1 MREIIKSYFSNESIV
16 GDQIESINNF
26 VANRDNPE
34 SIMQKIVDDTKVT
47 DDDRP
52 GVITLDRSKTGGRK
66 IEIYFGRQKEKGKYI
81 GSSTIW
87 IETPE
92 IKEAS
97 GATSQITPEE
107 SRIRDLN
114 YMAPINLM
122 LRVVEDGIESS
133 PETIKIGDMPVM
145 VRSKVCTLYG
155 SNLDRYIEKNN
166 GPTTSSRIDKLRY
179 VGEDPDDSGGYF
191 IISGSERVIVS
202 LEDLA
207 PNKILVEY
215 EEKYDVRTEVAK
227 VFSQTGGYRAMT
239 SLEKSRDGDINVT
252 IPTVSGSIPIVIL
265 IKALGMQKDNEIHDA
280 IYSYREMD
288 PIIYYNIEVTRDPQK
303 TNMQNGV
310 ITQNDAII
318 YLEKRFAAGQAK
330 EFRDKK
336 ISQILDKLLLPHLGD
351 SESDRIKKALYLGR
365 MARALLELNL
375 GKRKVDDK
383 DHLSN
388 KRVKLAGDLMDELFR
403 NAFQAVM
410 KDLKYQLEKTYNKKK
425 GIRIKPAVRQDL
437 LTQKIIHAMATG
449 NWIGGRTGV
458 SQLLDRVSNVST
470 ISHLRRIIS
479 PLTRSQPHF
488 EARDLH
494 PTQWGRICPNETPE
508 GQNCGLVKNEA
519 LMINISK
526 GIDTTDVMDF
536 LFTNQMKEPRGEERD
551 FGRIFLNGDFVGY
564 HPDPQELVNKVR
576 EHRRKGELSDEINIR
591 FDRSNN
597 EVVINCDRGRIRRPL
612 LTVSGGKTLITRDIL
627 EKLRFGEIAFRD
639 LTKYGVMEWIDA
651 EEEEDIYVA
660 LYAYNYKERCPH
672 CNTLLF
678 RSIVDWIN
686 VGEDKVTLACGKCGK
701 EFGGISLLNMDH
713 THLEIDPSMIL
724 GVTASMIPYPEHN
737 SSPRITMASA
747 MTKQSLGMS
756 STNFRIRT
764 DTRGHF
770 MHYPQVPLVKT
781 QVMDYVK
788 YDKRPAGQNFVVA
801 IVSYHGYNIQD
812 AIVFNKGAI
821 ERGIGRSNFFRT
833 YKAEERR
840 YPGGQEDKFGIPQHD
855 VLGARMENFYVK
867 LDQDGIIDPESKVQ
881 GSDVLVGKTSPPRFS
896 DEDSRLGP
904 MKKRESSITM
914 RPNENG
920 YVDNVFLT
928 VSDSNSKIVKIRVR
942 SDRIPELGDKF
953 ASRHAQKGVI
963 GAVVSQEDMPFSESG
978 IIPDILINPH
988 AIPSRMTM
996 GHILEMIGG
1005 KVASLRGD
1013 SVDGTIFKGEPENS
1027 LREELL
1033 DFGFRYD
1040 CTETMYDGITGRK
1053 LKADIFTGVI
1063 YYQKLHHMVAGKFHA
1078 RSRGPVQIL
1087 TRQPTEGRSRQGGL
1101 RFGEMERDTLIAH
1114 GAAMVIKD
1122 RLLDQSDGTILYVC
1136 GNKSCGHIAI
1146 MDRRKNMLKCP
1157 VCGNTGNIHPVETS
1171 YAFKLM
1177 RDELMSMGIMMR
1189 LILGEL
1195 K

>member
-1 MREIIKSYFSNESIV
+1 MKEIIKSYFSNESIV
-16 GDQIESINNF
+16 GDQIESVNNF
-26 VANRDNPE
+26 VATRDNPE
-34 SIMQKIVDDTKVT
+34 SIMQRIVDETKVT

-52 GVITLDRSKTGGRK
+52 GMISLDRSKTGGRK
-66 IEIYFGRQKEKGKYI
+66 IEIYFGRSKDKGRFI
-81 GSSTIW
+81 GNSTIW
-87 IETPE
+87 IDTPE

-122 LRVVEDGIESS
+122 LRVVEDGVESS

-145 VRSKVCTLYG
+145 VRSKICTLYG
-155 SNLDRYIEKNN
+155 SNLDKYIEKNG
-166 GPTTSSRIDKLRY
+166 GPINSSRIEKLRY
-179 VGEDPDDSGGYF
+179 VGEDPDDTGGYF
-191 IISGSERVIVS
+191 IIGGSERVIVS

-265 IKALGMQKDNEIHDA
+265 MKALGMSKDNEIHDA
-280 IYSYREMD
+280 IFSYREMD
-288 PIIYYNIEVTRDPQK
+288 PIIYYNIELTRDTTK
-303 TNMQNGV
+303 TNMPNGV
-310 ITQNDAII
+310 ITKVDAIT

-351 SESDRIKKALYLGR
+351 SEEDRIKKALYLGR
-365 MARALLELNL
+365 MARSLLELNL

-494 PTQWGRICPNETPE
+494 PTQWGRICPNETPD

-526 GIDTTDVMDF
+526 GVDTIDVMDF
-536 LFTNQMKEPRGEERD
+536 LFMNGMKEPRGEERSQ
-551 FGRIFLNGDFVGY
+551 GRFYLNGDFVGY
-564 HPDPQELVNKVR
+564 HPDPQDIVNKVR
-576 EHRRKGELSDEINIR
+576 DARRGGKLSDEINIR
-591 FDRSNN
+591 FDAASN
-597 EVVINCDRGRIRRPL
+597 EVIINCDRGRIRRPL
-612 LTVSGGKTLITRDIL
+612 LTVVNGNTLVTRDIL
-627 EKLRFGEIAFRD
+627 EKVRLNEISFRE

-660 LYAYNYKERCPH
+660 LYAFGYPERCPH
-672 CNTLLF
+672 CNAVF
-678 RSIVDWIN
+678 YRGIVDWIN
-686 VGEDKVTLACGKCGK
+686 VGESNMSVACRRCGK
-701 EFGGISLLNMDH
+701 EFPGTNLLSKEH

-801 IVSYHGYNIQD
+801 IVSYHGYNIHD

-833 YKAEERR
+833 YKAV
-840 YPGGQEDKFGIPQHD
+840 Y
-855 VLGARMENFYVK
+855 
-867 LDQDGIIDPESKVQ
+867 
-881 GSDVLVGKTSPPRFS
+881 
-896 DEDSRLGP
+896 
-904 MKKRESSITM
+904 
-914 RPNENG
+914 
-920 YVDNVFLT
+920 
-928 VSDSNSKIVKIRVR
+928 
-942 SDRIPELGDKF
+942 
-953 ASRHAQKGVI
+953 
-963 GAVVSQEDMPFSESG
+963 
-978 IIPDILINPH
+978 
-988 AIPSRMTM
+988 
-996 GHILEMIGG
+996 
-1005 KVASLRGD
+1005 
-1013 SVDGTIFKGEPENS
+1013 
-1027 LREELL
+1027 
-1033 DFGFRYD
+1033 
-1040 CTETMYDGITGRK
+1040 
-1053 LKADIFTGVI
+1053 
-1063 YYQKLHHMVAGKFHA
+1063 
-1078 RSRGPVQIL
+1078 
-1087 TRQPTEGRSRQGGL
+1087 
-1101 RFGEMERDTLIAH
+1101 
-1114 GAAMVIKD
+1114 
-1122 RLLDQSDGTILYVC
+1122 
-1136 GNKSCGHIAI
+1136 
-1146 MDRRKNMLKCP
+1146 
-1157 VCGNTGNIHPVETS
+1157 
-1171 YAFKLM
+1171 
-1177 RDELMSMGIMMR
+1177 
-1189 LILGEL
+1189 
-1195 K
+1195 

>member
-1 MREIIKSYFSNESIV
+1 
-16 GDQIESINNF
+16 
-26 VANRDNPE
+26 
-34 SIMQKIVDDTKVT
+34 
-47 DDDRP
+47 
-52 GVITLDRSKTGGRK
+52 
-66 IEIYFGRQKEKGKYI
+66 
-81 GSSTIW
+81 
-87 IETPE
+87 
-92 IKEAS
+92 
-97 GATSQITPEE
+97 
-107 SRIRDLN
+107 
-114 YMAPINLM
+114 
-122 LRVVEDGIESS
+122 
-133 PETIKIGDMPVM
+133 
-145 VRSKVCTLYG
+145 
-155 SNLDRYIEKNN
+155 
-166 GPTTSSRIDKLRY
+166 
-179 VGEDPDDSGGYF
+179 
-191 IISGSERVIVS
+191 
-202 LEDLA
+202 
-207 PNKILVEY
+207 
-215 EEKYDVRTEVAK
+215 
-227 VFSQTGGYRAMT
+227 
-239 SLEKSRDGDINVT
+239 
-252 IPTVSGSIPIVIL
+252 
-265 IKALGMQKDNEIHDA
+265 
-280 IYSYREMD
+280 
-288 PIIYYNIEVTRDPQK
+288 
-303 TNMQNGV
+303 
-310 ITQNDAII
+310 
-318 YLEKRFAAGQAK
+318 
-330 EFRDKK
+330 
-336 ISQILDKLLLPHLGD
+336 
-351 SESDRIKKALYLGR
+351 
-365 MARALLELNL
+365 
-375 GKRKVDDK
+375 
-383 DHLSN
+383 
-388 KRVKLAGDLMDELFR
+388 
-403 NAFQAVM
+403 
-410 KDLKYQLEKTYNKKK
+410 
-425 GIRIKPAVRQDL
+425 DL

-494 PTQWGRICPNETPE
+494 PTQWGRICPNETPD

-526 GIDTTDVMDF
+526 GVDTIDVMDF
-536 LFTNQMKEPRGEERD
+536 LFMNGMKEPRGEERSQ
-551 FGRIFLNGDFVGY
+551 GRFYLNGDFVGY
-564 HPDPQELVNKVR
+564 HPDPQDIVNKVR
-576 EHRRKGELSDEINIR
+576 DARRGGKLSDEINIR
-591 FDRSNN
+591 FDAASN
-597 EVVINCDRGRIRRPL
+597 EVIINCDRGRIRRPL
-612 LTVSGGKTLITRDIL
+612 LTVVNGNTLVTRDIL
-627 EKLRFGEIAFRD
+627 EKVRLNEISFRE

-660 LYAYNYKERCPH
+660 LYAFGYPERCPH
-672 CNTLLF
+672 CNAVF
-678 RSIVDWIN
+678 YRGIVDWIN
-686 VGEDKVTLACGKCGK
+686 VGESNMSVACRRCGK
-701 EFGGISLLNMDH
+701 EFPGTNLLSKEH

-801 IVSYHGYNIQD
+801 IVSYHGYNIHD

-867 LDQDGIIDPESKVQ
+867 LDQDGIIDPEAKVQ
-881 GSDVLVGKTSPPRFS
+881 ASDVLVGKTSPPRFT
-896 DEDSRLGP
+896 DEDTRLGP
-904 MKKRESSITM
+904 MKKRESSVTM

-963 GAVVSQEDMPFSESG
+963 GVVVPQEDMPFSESG

-1005 KVASLRGD
+1005 KVASMRGD
-1013 SVDGTIFKGEPENS
+1013 FVDGTIFKGEPENS

-1033 DFGFRYD
+1033 NYGFRYD

-1122 RLLDQSDGTILYVC
+1122 RLLDQSDGTILYIC
-1136 GNKSCGHIAI
+1136 GNKTCGHIAI
-1146 MDRRKNMLKCP
+1146 MDRRRNILKCP

-1189 LILGEL
+1189 LILGDL

>member
-1 MREIIKSYFSNESIV
+1 M
-16 GDQIESINNF
+16 
-26 VANRDNPE
+26 
-34 SIMQKIVDDTKVT
+34 
-47 DDDRP
+47 
-52 GVITLDRSKTGGRK
+52 
-66 IEIYFGRQKEKGKYI
+66 
-81 GSSTIW
+81 
-87 IETPE
+87 
-92 IKEAS
+92 
-97 GATSQITPEE
+97 
-107 SRIRDLN
+107 
-114 YMAPINLM
+114 
-122 LRVVEDGIESS
+122 
-133 PETIKIGDMPVM
+133 
-145 VRSKVCTLYG
+145 
-155 SNLDRYIEKNN
+155 
-166 GPTTSSRIDKLRY
+166 
-179 VGEDPDDSGGYF
+179 
-191 IISGSERVIVS
+191 
-202 LEDLA
+202 
-207 PNKILVEY
+207 
-215 EEKYDVRTEVAK
+215 
-227 VFSQTGGYRAMT
+227 
-239 SLEKSRDGDINVT
+239 
-252 IPTVSGSIPIVIL
+252 
-265 IKALGMQKDNEIHDA
+265 
-280 IYSYREMD
+280 
-288 PIIYYNIEVTRDPQK
+288 
-303 TNMQNGV
+303 
-310 ITQNDAII
+310 
-318 YLEKRFAAGQAK
+318 
-330 EFRDKK
+330 
-336 ISQILDKLLLPHLGD
+336 
-351 SESDRIKKALYLGR
+351 
-365 MARALLELNL
+365 
-375 GKRKVDDK
+375 
-383 DHLSN
+383 
-388 KRVKLAGDLMDELFR
+388 
-403 NAFQAVM
+403 
-410 KDLKYQLEKTYNKKK
+410 
-425 GIRIKPAVRQDL
+425 
-437 LTQKIIHAMATG
+437 
-449 NWIGGRTGV
+449 
-458 SQLLDRVSNVST
+458 
-470 ISHLRRIIS
+470 
-479 PLTRSQPHF
+479 
-488 EARDLH
+488 
-494 PTQWGRICPNETPE
+494 
-508 GQNCGLVKNEA
+508 
-519 LMINISK
+519 
-526 GIDTTDVMDF
+526 
-536 LFTNQMKEPRGEERD
+536 
-551 FGRIFLNGDFVGY
+551 
-564 HPDPQELVNKVR
+564 
-576 EHRRKGELSDEINIR
+576 
-591 FDRSNN
+591 
-597 EVVINCDRGRIRRPL
+597 
-612 LTVSGGKTLITRDIL
+612 
-627 EKLRFGEIAFRD
+627 
-639 LTKYGVMEWIDA
+639 
-651 EEEEDIYVA
+651 A

-701 EFGGISLLNMDH
+701 EFDGISLLNMDH